1 MSKNKEP
8 EDIVVDLLTHIGE
21 DPRRPGLQDT
31 PRRVAKMWGE
41 LYKGY
46 FEMYKPKVTVFE
58 NHNDGLSYDQ
68 LITDSGYFYSQCEHH
83 MAPFFGR
90 YFFGYIPGSKVL
102 GLSKVARV
110 VDYHSA
116 RLQVQERLVK
126 EIVDQLEEALGDPQ
140 AIGLILE
147 GRHLCKEMRGVR
159 KVNGTMTTS
168 DLRGKFRTEAPTRA
182 EFISFYKS

>member
-1 MSKNKEP
+1 MEQ
-8 EDIVVDLLTHIGE
+8 EDIARELLISIGE
-21 DPRRPGLQDT
+21 DPDRPGLQDT
-31 PRRVAKMWGE
+31 PRRVTKMWGE
-41 LYKGY
+41 IFKGY
-46 FEMYKPKVTVFE
+46 LPMYKPNVTVFD
-58 NHNDGLSYDQ
+58 NNNDGLSYDQ

-147 GRHLCKEMRGVR
+147 GRHLCKEMRGVK
-159 KVNGTMTTS
+159 KVNGVMTTS
-168 DLRGKFRTEAPTRA
+168 DLRGKFRTEPPTRA
-182 EFISFYKS
+182 EFISFYK